1 MEVVPHADAGAF
13 TRLARPLLE
22 ADPLRHTSVLT
33 VLDSVCRGASTPADM
48 LTVRDGD
55 AVVGAL
61 LRTVDRPALVS
72 GVPPRCAAT
81 VVDALVELGIDPH
94 GAQGPR
100 AAAEAFAA
108 AWTARTAARTEIV
121 MRMRLFA
128 LEELMPRVGVPGS
141 SRVVA
146 PDDEAAIGVLAAWRE
161 AFGVEMGHGGAF
173 AEQRP
178 HALVRAQAAT
188 AGELL
193 WEVDG
198 APVAQAA
205 ARAVTAGMSRIGPV
219 YTPPAATATPP
230 PSRPPR
236 RAGHSTTAPGTCC
249 STPTSRTRR
258 RTGSTPGWASAPA
271 TTRSNSASCPGDR
284 RGARSSFGRI
294 GLWWRGSATW
304 RREPGPRERRRGGCR
319 RAAARTRS
327 PGSG

>member
-33 VLDSVCRGASTPADM
+33 VLDSVRRGASTPADM

-72 GVPPRCAAT
+72 GVPPRCAAA

-121 MRMRLFA
+121 MRTRLFA

-219 YTPPAATATPP
+219 YTLPEHRGHGYAAAVTA
-230 PSRPPR
+230 
-236 RAGHSTTAPGTCC
+236 
-249 STPTSRTRR
+249 
-258 RTGSTPGWASAPA
+258 
-271 TTRSNSASCPGDR
+271 
-284 RGARSSFGRI
+284 
-294 GLWWRGSATW
+294 
-304 RREPGPRERRRGGCR
+304 
-319 RAAARTRS
+319 AAARWALDHGARHVLLYTDLANPTTNRLYPRLGFRPRYDALELRFV
-327 PGSG
+327 PG

>member
-33 VLDSVCRGASTPADM
+33 VLDSVCRGTSTPADM

-72 GVPPRCAAT
+72 GVPPRCAAA

-121 MRMRLFA
+121 MRTRLFA

-219 YTPPAATATPP
+219 YTPPEHRGHGYAAAVTA
-230 PSRPPR
+230 
-236 RAGHSTTAPGTCC
+236 
-249 STPTSRTRR
+249 
-258 RTGSTPGWASAPA
+258 
-271 TTRSNSASCPGDR
+271 
-284 RGARSSFGRI
+284 
-294 GLWWRGSATW
+294 
-304 RREPGPRERRRGGCR
+304 
-319 RAAARTRS
+319 AAARWALDHGARHVLLYTDLANPTTNRLYPRLGFRPRYDALELRFV
-327 PGSG
+327 PG

>member
-1 MEVVPHADAGAF
+1 MEVVPHADACVF

-33 VLDSVCRGASTPADM
+33 VLDSVRRGASTPADM
-48 LTVRDGD
+48 LTVHDGD

-81 VVDALVELGIDPH
+81 VVDALVEFGIDPH

-108 AWTARTAARTEIV
+108 AWTARTSARTEIV
-121 MRMRLFA
+121 MRTRLFA

-141 SRVVA
+141 SRVVS

-219 YTPPAATATPP
+219 YTPPEHRGHGYAAAVTA
-230 PSRPPR
+230 
-236 RAGHSTTAPGTCC
+236 
-249 STPTSRTRR
+249 
-258 RTGSTPGWASAPA
+258 
-271 TTRSNSASCPGDR
+271 
-284 RGARSSFGRI
+284 
-294 GLWWRGSATW
+294 
-304 RREPGPRERRRGGCR
+304 
-319 RAAARTRS
+319 AAARWALDHGARHVLLYTDLANPTTNRLYPRLGFRPRYDALELRFV
-327 PGSG
+327 PG